1 MRNKRFIAGLLVIA
15 VVGVFAFAWP
25 LTGYPSLWHW
35 VRDMPEE
42 PQPQPPFDRE
52 PLIAELAEAGLS
64 LGDEVHVRIYKAER
78 VLEVWMRGEQ
88 GAPSRLFKTLDICTF
103 SGNPGPKLKEGDHQA
118 PEGFYRVGARQLN
131 PNSRHHLSF
140 NLGFPNQYDRSL
152 GRTGSDLMVHG
163 GCSSVGCYAMTDAG
177 IDQIYAMVEAA
188 IGAGQGDVD
197 VHIFPFR
204 MTGETMREHA
214 ASPDYGYWQN
224 LKEGFDLFEAAH
236 VPPTV
241 GACRGRY
248 VFGDAL
254 DDPACVPIT
263 GWRT

>member
-1 MRNKRFIAGLLVIA
+1 MRSKRLIAGLALVA
-15 VVGVFAFAWP
+15 VIGVFAMAWP

-42 PQPQPPFDRE
+42 PEPEPSFDRA
-52 PLIAELAEAGLS
+52 PLIAELASAGFA
-64 LGDEVHVRIYKAER
+64 LGDDVHVRIYKDER
-78 VLEVWMRGEQ
+78 VLEIWMRDRTGD
-88 GAPSRLFKTLDICTF
+88 AYRLFKTFDICTY
-103 SGNPGPKLKEGDHQA
+103 SGGPGPKLKEGDRQA
-118 PEGFYRVGARQLN
+118 PEGFYRVGFSQLN
-131 PNSRHHLSF
+131 PNSRHHLAF
-140 NLGFPNQYDRSL
+140 NLAFPNQYDRSL

-188 IGAGQGDVD
+188 LGAGQGEVD

-204 MTGETMREHA
+204 MTDETMAERA
-214 ASPDYGYWQN
+214 ASPWAEYWRN
-224 LKEGFDLFEAAH
+224 LKEGFDLFEQSR
-236 VPPTV
+236 VPPLV
-241 GACRGRY
+241 GACHGRY

-263 GWRT
+263 GWRI